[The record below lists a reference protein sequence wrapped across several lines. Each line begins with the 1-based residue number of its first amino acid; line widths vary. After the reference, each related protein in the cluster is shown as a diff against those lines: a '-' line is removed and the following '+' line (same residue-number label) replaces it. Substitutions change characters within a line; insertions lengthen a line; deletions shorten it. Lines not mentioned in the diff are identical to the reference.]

1 MNTRSIRFI
10 AFLVAFFLSG
20 SVTAAADVLVF
31 AAASTTAALQACI
44 KRYHDISDDRVR
56 ASFASSGALARQ
68 LDNGAPASLYL
79 SANVRWMDWVE
90 KRQLLAP
97 GTRIDLLGNSLVLIQ
112 PADASPEPAY
122 PDLKSWLGHI
132 GRKRLAIG
140 DPSHVP
146 AGEYARMA
154 LEYFG
159 FWDRLSGRA
168 ARAANVRAALLLVER
183 REAAFAIVYRTDA
196 LNSKAVRIVAAFPA
210 NSHPPI
216 LYALA
221 MIRNRDKGANRRFY
235 DFLKSAEATRIFR
248 RFGFDAP

>member
-1 MNTRSIRFI
+1 
-10 AFLVAFFLSG
+10 
-20 SVTAAADVLVF
+20 
-31 AAASTTAALQACI
+31 
-44 KRYHDISDDRVR
+44 
-56 ASFASSGALARQ
+56 
-68 LDNGAPASLYL
+68 
-79 SANVRWMDWVE
+79 MDWVE
-90 KRQLLAP
+90 QRQLLAP
-97 GTRIDLLGNSLVLIQ
+97 STRIDLLGNSLVLIQ

-146 AGEYARMA
+146 AGEYARKA
-154 LEYFG
+154 LEYLG

-183 REAAFAIVYRTDA
+183 REAAFGIVYRTDA
-196 LNSKAVRIVAAFPA
+196 LSSKAVRIVAAFPA